1 MKFQHIA
8 VRVADKEESC
18 AAKLNS
24 LRYFNPHSA
33 LQAVV
38 FPSTKKIS
46 PLTYQKSDLRVGW
59 DNCSLTWIENNTQNQ
74 SLMSLNSNY

>member
-1 MKFQHIA
+1 MEME
-8 VRVADKEESC
+8 VRS
-18 AAKLNS
+18 KLNPWYFFLNIS
-24 LRYFNPHSA
+24 LINAIFIYNPHSA